1 MERPTRRLPRLRG
14 YDYTQN
20 GAYFV
25 TISTA
30 NREILF
36 GEIEDGVM
44 RLNTAGEIVLACWN
58 DLINHYPQAEYDAFV
73 VMPNHIHALVIL
85 LDDNQEAS
93 SQKSE
98 DPIRNGQ
105 RPFPT
110 EGASANV
117 VSMKREGGKK
127 HGLSHIIGSLKSYSA
142 KRINQQRETP
152 GAPVWQSSFHDH
164 IIRSEDNLNSH
175 RNYILNN
182 PARWQEDSDNP
193 FMK

>member
-1 MERPTRRLPRLRG
+1 MERPARKLPRLRG

-25 TISTA
+25 TISTV

-36 GEIEDGVM
+36 GEIEDRVM
-44 RLNTAGEIVLACWN
+44 RLDTAGEIVHACWN

-85 LDDNQEAS
+85 LDDHQEAS
-93 SQKSE
+93 KQGD

-110 EGASANV
+110 QGASTNAV
-117 VSMKREGGKK
+117 GTKGESGKR
-127 HGLSHIIGSLKSYSA
+127 HGLSQIIGSLKSYSS
-142 KRINQQRETP
+142 KRINQQRATP

-164 IIRSEDNLNSH
+164 IIRSEDDLNSH
-175 RNYILNN
+175 RNYILTN